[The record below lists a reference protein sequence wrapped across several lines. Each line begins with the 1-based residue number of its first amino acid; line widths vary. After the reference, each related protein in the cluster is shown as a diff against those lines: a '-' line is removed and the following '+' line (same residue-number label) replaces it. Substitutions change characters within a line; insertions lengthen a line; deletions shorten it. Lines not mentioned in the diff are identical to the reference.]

1 MKTIQEMLAERE
13 LELARVKKDLE
24 TLRIVAPLLRDEED
38 RVGEHAETVLTLFA
52 LALAR
57 RYPTGANSSKNNRV
71 RIRMT
76 RPKILLVEG
85 NDETSNAMRKS
96 LENENC
102 EVVSSKTVAEGLSQ
116 ILAQQ
121 RFDVLITNLHTRR
134 VGDNSTL
141 VAALRTFQPACL
153 LVAVSDSLKLEQ
165 AATAISLQADV
176 IVRPSNIKQVAELL
190 NAKTLTLKS
199 LPSSDIDQWVVKNS
213 RRIA

>member
-1 MKTIQEMLAERE
+1 
-13 LELARVKKDLE
+13 
-24 TLRIVAPLLRDEED
+24 
-38 RVGEHAETVLTLFA
+38 
-52 LALAR
+52 
-57 RYPTGANSSKNNRV
+57 
-71 RIRMT
+71 
-76 RPKILLVEG
+76 
-85 NDETSNAMRKS
+85 
-96 LENENC
+96 
-102 EVVSSKTVAEGLSQ
+102 VVSSKTVAEGLSQ

>member
-1 MKTIQEMLAERE
+1 MKTVQEFLAHKE
-13 LELARVKKDLE
+13 LELASAARELE
-24 TLRIVAPLLRDEED
+24 VLRIVAPLLRDEED
-38 RVGEHAETVLTLFA
+38 RVDA
-52 LALAR
+52 
-57 RYPTGANSSKNNRV
+57 
-71 RIRMT
+71 T
-76 RPKILLVEG
+76 RTKILLVEG